1 MRLRI
6 FLLQL
11 AKISRFIGSFFKEA
25 FTPPY
30 EIKEILNQCYKIGN
44 KSLFLISFTAFL
56 AGIVFTKQSRPSLAS
71 FGAES
76 WLPSLVSQAVVRSL
90 GPLITGLICAGKLG
104 SNMGAELGSM
114 QVTEQ
119 IDAME
124 VSGTRPFAYLVVTRV
139 IAASLMLPLLVVFAD
154 MVALLGSFVM
164 VNSINNTG
172 IVLFINE
179 SASSIS
185 YLDVTASL
193 IKSTLFGFSM
203 GIIGCYAG
211 YNSEKG
217 TSGVGRAANT
227 AVVTAMI
234 FIFVIDLLV
243 LQVVNLFR

>member
-1 MRLRI
+1 MRLKN

-76 WLPSLVSQAVVRSL
+76 WLPSLVSQAVIRSL

-164 VNSINNTG
+164 VNSINSTG
-172 IVLFINE
+172 IVLFVNE
-179 SASSIS
+179 SASSIT

>member
-1 MRLRI
+1 
-6 FLLQL
+6 
-11 AKISRFIGSFFKEA
+11 
-25 FTPPY
+25 
-30 EIKEILNQCYKIGN
+30 
-44 KSLFLISFTAFL
+44 
-56 AGIVFTKQSRPSLAS
+56 
-71 FGAES
+71 
-76 WLPSLVSQAVVRSL
+76 
-90 GPLITGLICAGKLG
+90 
-104 SNMGAELGSM
+104 
-114 QVTEQ
+114 
-119 IDAME
+119 ME

-164 VNSINNTG
+164 VNSINSTG
-172 IVLFINE
+172 IVLFVNE
-179 SASSIS
+179 SASSIT